1 MGIKAS
7 STCVLSFGENDACKG
22 LLCGTVENQGMPQM
36 FQMMNGA
43 RILVGVQG
51 VAAASSAYLNAL
63 QYTKERKQ
71 GSSIAAMKDP
81 DAPRVPI
88 IEHPD
93 VRRMLL
99 DMKARVEGIRLLGL
113 TLTSHLDRA
122 EVLAESDPDR
132 ASYHR
137 GQVDLLTPI
146 FKSYATDQ
154 GFQIAATA
162 IQAYGGA
169 GFLMDHPVEQY
180 CRDAK
185 IFSIYEGTN
194 HIQALDLVGRKLR
207 QAGGKPVLDFL
218 SDMGRFLEANADHP
232 RLAGAVVELRKA
244 QESTG
249 GVLGELAKWGKAGKL
264 ELTSFY
270 ANRVLEML
278 AELTVCWLLL
288 EGAVI
293 AHEALAKVDP
303 AHPDHAFYLGK
314 CHAAVYYAMNVVPGV
329 TSKASIVAKQDRS
342 ALDIPEA
349 AFATV

>member
-1 MGIKAS
+1 
-7 STCVLSFGENDACKG
+7 
-22 LLCGTVENQGMPQM
+22 
-36 FQMMNGA
+36 
-43 RILVGVQG
+43 
-51 VAAASSAYLNAL
+51 
-63 QYTKERKQ
+63 
-71 GSSIAAMKDP
+71 
-81 DAPRVPI
+81 
-88 IEHPD
+88 
-93 VRRMLL
+93 
-99 DMKARVEGIRLLGL
+99 
-113 TLTSHLDRA
+113 
-122 EVLAESDPDR
+122 
-132 ASYHR
+132 
-137 GQVDLLTPI
+137 
-146 FKSYATDQ
+146 
-154 GFQIAATA
+154 
-162 IQAYGGA
+162 
-169 GFLMDHPVEQY
+169 
-180 CRDAK
+180 
-185 IFSIYEGTN
+185 
-194 HIQALDLVGRKLR
+194 
-207 QAGGKPVLDFL
+207 
-218 SDMGRFLEANADHP
+218 MGRFLEANADHP

-329 TSKASIVAKQDRS
+329 TSKANIVAKQDRS